1 MFLIP
6 FFFFWAC
13 GPFIIDRT
21 NWTKSPRT
29 HSLEAEIQPVIPI
42 GCILPLSGKFEP
54 YGKQALRGIK
64 LAERL
69 FLSNLRSSPLKL
81 IVEDSKGN
89 SKVGK
94 QAVKKLAKEGVV
106 AILGPLG
113 GSEVLATAEKAQK
126 LDIPIMTL
134 TQRDRI
140 TQIGDFVF
148 RNFLTPNAQIET
160 LATYVTQSLGLMNFA
175 ILYPNNSY
183 GHKFKTLF
191 QNAVVKNGGIVVVA
205 ECYSSHETDFRETIQ
220 RLSNTPFEAVF
231 IPDDYQKIAIIAPQ
245 FTYCDVMDIRF
256 LGTNLWNAQ
265 RLVDMAGEHLQ
276 GAIFVDGFFK
286 DAPSATVQHF
296 VENFYLTFWEEPKF
310 LEAQAYDAM
319 CILIMLLRNGAIS
332 SRKDLRDA
340 LYEVRNFDGVT
351 GTTSFTRTGDVEK
364 KPFILTIRG
373 NKIFLLN

>member
-1 MFLIP
+1 MVP

-13 GPFIIDRT
+13 GPFIIHRA
-21 NWTKSPRT
+21 NWTRSPRT
-29 HSLEAEIQPVIPI
+29 HSLEAEIQPVTSI

-69 FLSNLRSSPLKL
+69 FLSNLRNSPLKL

-89 SKVGK
+89 PKVGK
-94 QAVKKLAKEGVV
+94 QAVEKLAKKGVV

-113 GSEVLATAEKAQK
+113 GSEILDAANKAQK
-126 LDIPIMTL
+126 LGIPIITL

-148 RNFLTPNAQIET
+148 RNFLTPNAQIEA

-175 ILYPNNSY
+175 ILYPDNPY
-183 GHKFKTLF
+183 GQKFKTLF
-191 QNAVVKNGGIVVVA
+191 QNAVVKNGGIMVAA
-205 ECYSSHETDFRETIQ
+205 ECYGSHETDFREIIQ
-220 RLSNTPFEAVF
+220 RLSITPFEAIF

-245 FTYCDVMDIRF
+245 FTYCDVIDIRF

-265 RLVDMAGEHLQ
+265 KLVDMAGEHLQ

-286 DAPSATVQHF
+286 DAPSHTVQHF

-310 LEAQAYDAM
+310 LEAHAYDAM
-319 CILIMLLRNGAIS
+319 CILLGILRNGTIE

-351 GTTSFTRTGDVEK
+351 GTTSFTPTGDVEK

-373 NKIFLLN
+373 NKIVLLN